1 VGPST
6 RSTLTKQLGE
16 LGVRPGDVVMVH
28 ASLRAIGPVV
38 GGANT
43 IIRALLDAVGPAG
56 TLAA

>member
-1 VGPST
+1 
-6 RSTLTKQLGE
+6 
-16 LGVRPGDVVMVH
+16 MVH